1 MGDGISDGFTKRFVV
16 SILGES
22 VGDPLGMSVGS
33 SLGIVV
39 GSGVGLDIEG

>member
-1 MGDGISDGFTKRFVV
+1 MGDGISDGFKRFVD

-33 SLGIVV
+33 SLGRVV
-39 GSGVGLDIEG
+39 GSGVGIDVEG